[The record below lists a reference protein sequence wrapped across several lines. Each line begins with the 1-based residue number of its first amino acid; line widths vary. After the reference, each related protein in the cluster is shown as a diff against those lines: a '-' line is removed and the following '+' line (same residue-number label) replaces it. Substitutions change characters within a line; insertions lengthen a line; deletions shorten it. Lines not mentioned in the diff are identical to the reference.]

1 MRQIII
7 PYLSRITLSLI
18 LTAVMLS
25 SNAQDRSHLR
35 DSLSKALETLAYHP
49 DSVDLIL
56 KKASLNIEL
65 GQWQYAKDSYDDVLR
80 LEPYNLAA
88 LFFRAYANEKLNRL
102 NFARLDYETLL
113 TIVPGHFE
121 AQLGLAL
128 LNFKDKHFTEAID
141 MANRLVSQYPDSA
154 VAYAARAGME
164 LERGM
169 CELAEYD
176 YTEALRR
183 DSANTD
189 YLLSRADLRIRMRLW
204 DAARRDLDTL
214 VALGI
219 PQSSL
224 KAFYRRLR
232 R

>member
-1 MRQIII
+1 MSYSSILLRSV
-7 PYLSRITLSLI
+7 LSFTLALAS
-18 LTAVMLS
+18 LS
-25 SNAQDRSHLR
+25 SIAQERSHLR

-56 KKASLNIEL
+56 KKASWNIEL

-80 LEPYNLAA
+80 LEPYNPAA

-113 TIVPGHFE
+113 TIVPGNFE

-128 LNFKDKHFTEAID
+128 LNFKDKHFTEAMD
-141 MANRLVSQYPDSA
+141 MANRLVSQFPDSA

-164 LERGM
+164 RERGM
-169 CELAEYD
+169 TELAEYD

-189 YLLSRADLRIRMRLW
+189 YLLSRADLRIQLRMW
-204 DAARRDLDTL
+204 DDARRDLDKL
-214 VALGI
+214 IALGI

>member
-1 MRQIII
+1 MRMSYSSILLRSA
-7 PYLSRITLSLI
+7 LSFTLALAS
-18 LTAVMLS
+18 LS
-25 SNAQDRSHLR
+25 SIAQERSHLR

-56 KKASLNIEL
+56 KKASWNIEL

-80 LEPYNLAA
+80 LEPYNPAA

-113 TIVPGHFE
+113 TIVPGNFE

-128 LNFKDKHFTEAID
+128 LNFKDKHFTEGMD
-141 MANRLVSQYPDSA
+141 MANRLVSQFPDSA

-164 LERGM
+164 RERGM
-169 CELAEYD
+169 TELAEYD

-189 YLLSRADLRIRMRLW
+189 YLLSRADLRIQLRMW
-204 DAARRDLDTL
+204 DEARRDLDKL

>member
-1 MRQIII
+1 MSYSSILLRSV
-7 PYLSRITLSLI
+7 LSFTLALAS
-18 LTAVMLS
+18 LS
-25 SNAQDRSHLR
+25 SIAQERSQLR

-56 KKASLNIEL
+56 KKASWNIEL

-80 LEPYNLAA
+80 LEPYNPAA

-113 TIVPGHFE
+113 TIVPGNFE

-128 LNFKDKHFTEAID
+128 LNFKDKHFTEAMD
-141 MANRLVSQYPDSA
+141 MANRLVSQFPDSA

-164 LERGM
+164 RERGM
-169 CELAEYD
+169 TELAEYD

-189 YLLSRADLRIRMRLW
+189 YLLSRADLRIQLRMW
-204 DAARRDLDTL
+204 DDARRDLDKL

>member
-56 KKASLNIEL
+56 KKASWNIEL

-88 LFFRAYANEKLNRL
+88 LFFRAYAKEKLNRL

-128 LNFKDKHFTEAID
+128 LNFKDKHFTED
-141 MANRLVSQYPDSA
+141 MDMDNRDDSQ
-154 VAYAARAGME
+154 
-164 LERGM
+164 
-169 CELAEYD
+169 
-176 YTEALRR
+176 
-183 DSANTD
+183 
-189 YLLSRADLRIRMRLW
+189 
-204 DAARRDLDTL
+204 
-214 VALGI
+214 
-219 PQSSL
+219 
-224 KAFYRRLR
+224 
-232 R
+232 

>member
-1 MRQIII
+1 MSYSSILLRSA
-7 PYLSRITLSLI
+7 LSFTLALAS
-18 LTAVMLS
+18 LS
-25 SNAQDRSHLR
+25 SIAQERSQLR

-56 KKASLNIEL
+56 KKASWNIEL

-80 LEPYNLAA
+80 LEPYNPAA

-113 TIVPGHFE
+113 TIVPGNFE

-128 LNFKDKHFTEAID
+128 LNFKDKHFTEAMD
-141 MANRLVSQYPDSA
+141 MANRLVSQFPDSA

-164 LERGM
+164 RERGM
-169 CELAEYD
+169 TELAEYD
-176 YTEALRR
+176 YTEALCR

-189 YLLSRADLRIRMRLW
+189 YLLSRADLRIQLRMW
-204 DAARRDLDTL
+204 DDARRDLDKL

>member
-1 MRQIII
+1 MRSA
-7 PYLSRITLSLI
+7 LSFTLALAS
-18 LTAVMLS
+18 LS
-25 SNAQDRSHLR
+25 SIAQERSHLR

-56 KKASLNIEL
+56 KKASWNIEL

-80 LEPYNLAA
+80 LEPYNPAA

-113 TIVPGHFE
+113 TIVPGNFE

-128 LNFKDKHFTEAID
+128 LNFKDKHFTEAMD
-141 MANRLVSQYPDSA
+141 MANRLVNQFPDSA

-164 LERGM
+164 RERGM
-169 CELAEYD
+169 TELAEYD

-189 YLLSRADLRIRMRLW
+189 YLLSRADLRIQLRMW
-204 DAARRDLDTL
+204 DDARRDLDKL

>member
-1 MRQIII
+1 MSYSSI
-7 PYLSRITLSLI
+7 LSRSALSLI
-18 LTAVMLS
+18 LALAALS
-25 SNAQDRSHLR
+25 SNAQERSQLR
-35 DSLSKALETLAYHP
+35 DSLSKALEILAYHP

-56 KKASLNIEL
+56 KKASWNIEL

-80 LEPYNLAA
+80 LEPYNPAA

-113 TIVPGHFE
+113 TIVPGNFE

-128 LNFKDKHFTEAID
+128 LNFKDKHFTEAMD
-141 MANRLVSQYPDSA
+141 MVNRLVSQFPDSA

-164 LERGM
+164 RERGM
-169 CELAEYD
+169 TELAEYD

-183 DSANTD
+183 DSANKD
-189 YLLSRADLRIRMRLW
+189 YLLSRADLSIQLRMW
-204 DAARRDLDTL
+204 DDARRDLDKL

>member
-1 MRQIII
+1 MSYSSILLRSA
-7 PYLSRITLSLI
+7 LSFTLALAS
-18 LTAVMLS
+18 LS
-25 SNAQDRSHLR
+25 SIAQERSQLR

-56 KKASLNIEL
+56 KKASWNIEL

-80 LEPYNLAA
+80 LEPYNPAA

-102 NFARLDYETLL
+102 NFARLDSETLL
-113 TIVPGHFE
+113 TIVPGNFE

-128 LNFKDKHFTEAID
+128 LNFKDKHFTEAMD
-141 MANRLVSQYPDSA
+141 MANRLVSQFPDSA

-164 LERGM
+164 RERGM
-169 CELAEYD
+169 TELAEYD

-189 YLLSRADLRIRMRLW
+189 YLLSRADLRIQLRMW
-204 DAARRDLDTL
+204 DDARRDLDKL

>member
-1 MRQIII
+1 MRSV
-7 PYLSRITLSLI
+7 LSFTLALAS
-18 LTAVMLS
+18 LS
-25 SNAQDRSHLR
+25 SIAQERSHLR

-56 KKASLNIEL
+56 KKASWNIEL

-80 LEPYNLAA
+80 LEPYNPAA

-113 TIVPGHFE
+113 TIVPGNFE

-128 LNFKDKHFTEAID
+128 LNFKDKHFTEAMD
-141 MANRLVSQYPDSA
+141 MANRLVSQFPDSA

-164 LERGM
+164 RERGM
-169 CELAEYD
+169 TELAEYD

-189 YLLSRADLRIRMRLW
+189 YLLSRADLRIQLRMW
-204 DAARRDLDTL
+204 DDARRDLDKL
-214 VALGI
+214 IALGI

>member
-1 MRQIII
+1 MRMSYSSILLRSA
-7 PYLSRITLSLI
+7 LSFI
-18 LTAVMLS
+18 LALAALS
-25 SNAQDRSHLR
+25 SIAQERSQLR

-56 KKASLNIEL
+56 KKASWNIEL
-65 GQWQYAKDSYDDVLR
+65 EQWQYAKDSYDDVLR
-80 LEPYNLAA
+80 LEPYNPAA

-113 TIVPGHFE
+113 TVVPGNFE

-128 LNFKDKHFTEAID
+128 LNFKDKHFTEAMD
-141 MANRLVSQYPDSA
+141 MVNRLVSQFPDSA

-164 LERGM
+164 RERGM
-169 CELAEYD
+169 TELAEYD
-176 YTEALRR
+176 YTEALSR
-183 DSANTD
+183 DSANKD
-189 YLLSRADLRIRMRLW
+189 YLLSRADLRIQLRMW
-204 DAARRDLDTL
+204 DDARRDLDKL

>member
-1 MRQIII
+1 MSYSSILLRSA
-7 PYLSRITLSLI
+7 LSFTLALAS
-18 LTAVMLS
+18 LS
-25 SNAQDRSHLR
+25 SIAQERSHLR

-56 KKASLNIEL
+56 KKASWNIEL

-80 LEPYNLAA
+80 LEPYNPAA

-113 TIVPGHFE
+113 TIVPGNFE

-128 LNFKDKHFTEAID
+128 LNFKDKHFTEAMD
-141 MANRLVSQYPDSA
+141 MANRLVSQFPDSA

-164 LERGM
+164 RERGM
-169 CELAEYD
+169 TELAEYD

-189 YLLSRADLRIRMRLW
+189 YLLSRADLRIQLRMW
-204 DAARRDLDTL
+204 DDARRDLDKL

>member
-1 MRQIII
+1 MSYSSILLRSA
-7 PYLSRITLSLI
+7 LSFTLALAS
-18 LTAVMLS
+18 LS
-25 SNAQDRSHLR
+25 SIAQERSQLR

-56 KKASLNIEL
+56 KKASWNIEL

-80 LEPYNLAA
+80 LEPYNPAA

-113 TIVPGHFE
+113 TIVPGNFE

-128 LNFKDKHFTEAID
+128 LNFKDKHFTEAMH
-141 MANRLVSQYPDSA
+141 MANRLVSQFPDSA

-164 LERGM
+164 RERGM
-169 CELAEYD
+169 TELAEYD

-189 YLLSRADLRIRMRLW
+189 YLLSRADLRIQLRMW
-204 DAARRDLDTL
+204 DDARRDLDKL

>member
-1 MRQIII
+1 MSYSSILLRSA
-7 PYLSRITLSLI
+7 LSFTLALAS
-18 LTAVMLS
+18 LS
-25 SNAQDRSHLR
+25 SIAQERSQLR
-35 DSLSKALETLAYHP
+35 DSLSKALATLAYHP

-56 KKASLNIEL
+56 KKASWNIEL

-80 LEPYNLAA
+80 LEPYNPAA

-113 TIVPGHFE
+113 TIVPGNFE

-128 LNFKDKHFTEAID
+128 LNFKDKHFTEGMD
-141 MANRLVSQYPDSA
+141 MANRLVSQFPDSA

-164 LERGM
+164 RERGM
-169 CELAEYD
+169 TELAEYD

-189 YLLSRADLRIRMRLW
+189 YLLSRADLRIQLRMW
-204 DAARRDLDTL
+204 DEARRDLDKL

>member
-1 MRQIII
+1 MSYSSILLRSA
-7 PYLSRITLSLI
+7 LSFTLALAS
-18 LTAVMLS
+18 LS
-25 SNAQDRSHLR
+25 SIAQERSQLR

-56 KKASLNIEL
+56 KKASWNIEL

-80 LEPYNLAA
+80 LEPYNPAA

-113 TIVPGHFE
+113 TIVPGNFE

-128 LNFKDKHFTEAID
+128 LNFKDKHFTEAMD
-141 MANRLVSQYPDSA
+141 MANRLVSQFPDSA

-164 LERGM
+164 RERGM
-169 CELAEYD
+169 TELAEYD

-189 YLLSRADLRIRMRLW
+189 YLLSRADLRIQLRMW
-204 DAARRDLDTL
+204 DDARRDLDKL

>member
-1 MRQIII
+1 MSYSSILLRSA
-7 PYLSRITLSLI
+7 LSFTLALAS
-18 LTAVMLS
+18 LS
-25 SNAQDRSHLR
+25 SIAQERSHLR

-56 KKASLNIEL
+56 KKASWNIEL

-80 LEPYNLAA
+80 LEPYNPAA

-113 TIVPGHFE
+113 TIVPGNFE

-128 LNFKDKHFTEAID
+128 LNFKDKHFTEGMD
-141 MANRLVSQYPDSA
+141 MANRLVSQFPDSA

-164 LERGM
+164 RERGM
-169 CELAEYD
+169 TELAEYD

-189 YLLSRADLRIRMRLW
+189 YLLSRADLRIQLRMW
-204 DAARRDLDTL
+204 DEARRDLDKL

>member
-1 MRQIII
+1 MRSA
-7 PYLSRITLSLI
+7 LSFTLALAS
-18 LTAVMLS
+18 LS
-25 SNAQDRSHLR
+25 SIAQERSQLR

-56 KKASLNIEL
+56 KKASWNIEL

-80 LEPYNLAA
+80 LEPYNPAA

-113 TIVPGHFE
+113 TIVPGNFE

-128 LNFKDKHFTEAID
+128 LNFKDKHFTEAMD
-141 MANRLVSQYPDSA
+141 MANRLVSQFPDSA

-164 LERGM
+164 RERGM
-169 CELAEYD
+169 TELAEYD

-189 YLLSRADLRIRMRLW
+189 YLLSRADLRIQLRMW
-204 DAARRDLDTL
+204 DDARRDLDKL

>member
-1 MRQIII
+1 MRISYSSILLRSA
-7 PYLSRITLSLI
+7 LSFTLALAS
-18 LTAVMLS
+18 LS
-25 SNAQDRSHLR
+25 SIAQERSQLR

-56 KKASLNIEL
+56 KKASWNIEL

-80 LEPYNLAA
+80 LEPYNPAA

-113 TIVPGHFE
+113 TIVPGNFE

-128 LNFKDKHFTEAID
+128 LNFKDKHFTEAMD
-141 MANRLVSQYPDSA
+141 MANRLVSQFPDSA

-164 LERGM
+164 RERGM
-169 CELAEYD
+169 TELAEYD

-189 YLLSRADLRIRMRLW
+189 YLLSRADLRIQLRMW
-204 DAARRDLDTL
+204 DDARRDLDKL

>member
-1 MRQIII
+1 MRILDFPI
-7 PYLSRITLSLI
+7 LSRYALSLALALVTLPSI
-18 LTAVMLS
+18 
-25 SNAQDRSHLR
+25 AQERSQLR

-56 KKASLNIEL
+56 KKASWNIEL

-80 LEPYNLAA
+80 LEPYNPAA
-88 LFFRAYANEKLNRL
+88 LFFRAYVNEKLNRL

-113 TIVPGHFE
+113 TIVPGNFE

-128 LNFKDKHFTEAID
+128 LNFKDKHFTEAMD
-141 MANRLVSQYPDSA
+141 MANRLVSQFPDSA

-164 LERGM
+164 RERGLT
-169 CELAEYD
+169 ELAEYD
-176 YTEALRR
+176 YTEAWRR
-183 DSANTD
+183 DSANED
-189 YLLSRADLRIRMRLW
+189 YLLSRADLRIELRMW
-204 DAARRDLDTL
+204 DDARRDLDKL

>member
-1 MRQIII
+1 MSYSSILLRSA
-7 PYLSRITLSLI
+7 LSFTLALAS
-18 LTAVMLS
+18 LS
-25 SNAQDRSHLR
+25 SIAQERSQLR

-56 KKASLNIEL
+56 KKASWNIEL

-80 LEPYNLAA
+80 LEPYNPAA

-113 TIVPGHFE
+113 TIVPGNFE

-128 LNFKDKHFTEAID
+128 LNFKDKHFTEAMD
-141 MANRLVSQYPDSA
+141 MVNRLVSQFPDSA

-164 LERGM
+164 RERGM
-169 CELAEYD
+169 TELAEYD

-189 YLLSRADLRIRMRLW
+189 YLLSRADLRIQLRMW
-204 DAARRDLDTL
+204 DDARRDLDKL

>member
-1 MRQIII
+1 MSYSSILLRSA
-7 PYLSRITLSLI
+7 LLFTLALAS
-18 LTAVMLS
+18 LS
-25 SNAQDRSHLR
+25 SIAQERSQLR

-56 KKASLNIEL
+56 KKASWNIEL

-80 LEPYNLAA
+80 LEPYNPAA

-113 TIVPGHFE
+113 TIVPGNFE

-128 LNFKDKHFTEAID
+128 LNFKDKHFTEAMD
-141 MANRLVSQYPDSA
+141 MANRLVSQFPDSA

-164 LERGM
+164 RERGM
-169 CELAEYD
+169 TELAEYD

-189 YLLSRADLRIRMRLW
+189 YLLSRADLRIQLRMW
-204 DAARRDLDTL
+204 DDARRDLDKL

>member
-1 MRQIII
+1 MRMSYSSILLRSA
-7 PYLSRITLSLI
+7 LSFTLALAS
-18 LTAVMLS
+18 LS
-25 SNAQDRSHLR
+25 SIAQERSQLR
-35 DSLSKALETLAYHP
+35 VSLSKALETLAYHP

-56 KKASLNIEL
+56 KKASWNIEL

-80 LEPYNLAA
+80 LEPYNPAA

-113 TIVPGHFE
+113 TIVPGNFE

-128 LNFKDKHFTEAID
+128 LNFKDKHFTEAMD
-141 MANRLVSQYPDSA
+141 MANRLVSQFPDSA

-164 LERGM
+164 RERGM
-169 CELAEYD
+169 TELAEYD

-189 YLLSRADLRIRMRLW
+189 YLLSRADLRIQLRMW
-204 DAARRDLDTL
+204 DDARRDLDKL

>member
-1 MRQIII
+1 MSYSSILLRSA
-7 PYLSRITLSLI
+7 LSFI
-18 LTAVMLS
+18 LALAALS
-25 SNAQDRSHLR
+25 SIAQERSQLR

-56 KKASLNIEL
+56 KKASWNIEL
-65 GQWQYAKDSYDDVLR
+65 EQWQYAKDSYDDVLR
-80 LEPYNLAA
+80 LEPYNPAA

-113 TIVPGHFE
+113 TVVPGNFE

-128 LNFKDKHFTEAID
+128 LNFKDKHFTEAMD
-141 MANRLVSQYPDSA
+141 MVNRLVSQFPDSA

-164 LERGM
+164 RERGM
-169 CELAEYD
+169 TELAEYD
-176 YTEALRR
+176 YTEALSR
-183 DSANTD
+183 DSANKD
-189 YLLSRADLRIRMRLW
+189 YLLSRADLRIQLRMW
-204 DAARRDLDTL
+204 DDARRDLDKL

>member
-1 MRQIII
+1 MSYSSILLRSA
-7 PYLSRITLSLI
+7 LSFTLALAS
-18 LTAVMLS
+18 LS
-25 SNAQDRSHLR
+25 SIAQERSQLR
-35 DSLSKALETLAYHP
+35 VSLSKALETLAYHP

-56 KKASLNIEL
+56 KKASWNIEL

-80 LEPYNLAA
+80 LEPYNPAA

-113 TIVPGHFE
+113 TIVPGNFE

-128 LNFKDKHFTEAID
+128 LNFKDKHFTEAMD
-141 MANRLVSQYPDSA
+141 MANRLVSQFPDSA

-164 LERGM
+164 RERGM
-169 CELAEYD
+169 TELAEYD

-189 YLLSRADLRIRMRLW
+189 YLLSRADLRIELRMW
-204 DAARRDLDTL
+204 DDARRDLDKL

>member
-1 MRQIII
+1 MRSV
-7 PYLSRITLSLI
+7 LSFTLALAS
-18 LTAVMLS
+18 LS
-25 SNAQDRSHLR
+25 SIAQERSHLR

-56 KKASLNIEL
+56 KKASWNIEL

-80 LEPYNLAA
+80 LEPYNPAA

-113 TIVPGHFE
+113 TIVPGNFE

-128 LNFKDKHFTEAID
+128 LNFKDKHFTEAMD
-141 MANRLVSQYPDSA
+141 MANRLVSQFPDSA

-164 LERGM
+164 RERGM
-169 CELAEYD
+169 TELAEYD

-189 YLLSRADLRIRMRLW
+189 YLLSRADLRIQLRMW
-204 DAARRDLDTL
+204 NDARRDLDKL

>member
-1 MRQIII
+1 MSYSSILLRSA
-7 PYLSRITLSLI
+7 LSFTLALAS
-18 LTAVMLS
+18 LS
-25 SNAQDRSHLR
+25 SIAQERSQLR

-56 KKASLNIEL
+56 KKASWNIEL

-80 LEPYNLAA
+80 LEPYNPAA

-113 TIVPGHFE
+113 TIVPGNFE

-128 LNFKDKHFTEAID
+128 LNFKDKHFTEAMD
-141 MANRLVSQYPDSA
+141 MANRLVSQFPDSA

-164 LERGM
+164 RERGM
-169 CELAEYD
+169 TELAEYD

-189 YLLSRADLRIRMRLW
+189 YLLSRADLRIQLRMW
-204 DAARRDLDTL
+204 DDARRDLDNL

>member
-1 MRQIII
+1 MRMSYSSILLRSA
-7 PYLSRITLSLI
+7 LSFTLALAS
-18 LTAVMLS
+18 LS
-25 SNAQDRSHLR
+25 SIAQERSQLR

-56 KKASLNIEL
+56 KKASWNIEL

-80 LEPYNLAA
+80 LEPYNPAA

-113 TIVPGHFE
+113 TIVPGNFE

-128 LNFKDKHFTEAID
+128 LNFKDKHFTEAMD
-141 MANRLVSQYPDSA
+141 MANRLVSQFPDSA

-164 LERGM
+164 RERGM
-169 CELAEYD
+169 TELAEYD

-189 YLLSRADLRIRMRLW
+189 YLLSRADLRIQLRMW
-204 DAARRDLDTL
+204 DDARRDLDKL

>member
-1 MRQIII
+1 MSYSSILLRSV
-7 PYLSRITLSLI
+7 LSFTLALAS
-18 LTAVMLS
+18 LS
-25 SNAQDRSHLR
+25 SIAQERSQLR

-56 KKASLNIEL
+56 KKASWNIEL

-80 LEPYNLAA
+80 LEPYNPAA

-113 TIVPGHFE
+113 TIVPGNFE

-128 LNFKDKHFTEAID
+128 LNFKDKHFTEAMD
-141 MANRLVSQYPDSA
+141 MANRLVSQFPDSA

-164 LERGM
+164 RERGM
-169 CELAEYD
+169 TELAEYD

-189 YLLSRADLRIRMRLW
+189 YLLSRADLRIQLRMW
-204 DAARRDLDTL
+204 DDARCDLDKL